1 MLVLALMVMNRLWF
15 NALVGTGKICY
26 ATEDPKKLIWLGPGG
41 IASKPGY
48 SWRQTDGFATNN
60 PCWASGFAVER
71 GAAYRVAID
80 INAENGDEPW
90 FDQLIM
96 TDVDGFDSFGLT
108 LNFTTFL
115 RRWPFVA
122 WFQPIAR
129 IGAKGAIEWPLI
141 PLEGDLPLSPR
152 DGKCTGLPM
161 RYNET
166 QAHKDYCNSKQDR
179 AACLELDKKLAIGD
193 PLPREELAAASAAWE
208 TRVFSIGGK
217 PCRST
222 FPRRTLVSD
231 FVAQETGELFLFV
244 NDAVLFPPWDG
255 TPQVFYTNNTG
266 TATVTLRRVP

>member
-1 MLVLALMVMNRLWF
+1 MLALALVVMNRLWF

-26 ATEDPKKLIWLGPGG
+26 ATDPKKLTWLGPGG
-41 IASKPGY
+41 VASKLGY
-48 SWRQTDGFATNN
+48 SKRQTDGFATNN

-71 GAAYRVAID
+71 GEAYRIAID
-80 INAENGDEPW
+80 INAGNGDEPW

-108 LNFTTFL
+108 YNLTTFL

-129 IGAKGAIEWPLI
+129 IGAEGAIEWPLVS
-141 PLEGDLPLSPR
+141 LEGDLPLSPR

-161 RYNET
+161 RYNKTKE
-166 QAHKDYCNSKQDR
+166 HEDYCNSQQDR
-179 AACLELDKKLAIGD
+179 AACLELNKKLAIGD
-193 PLPREELAAASAAWE
+193 PLPRGELAAASAAWE
-208 TRVFSIGGK
+208 TRDFTFGGEK
-217 PCRST
+217 CRST

-244 NDAVLFPPWDG
+244 SDAVLFPRWDG
-255 TPQVFYTNNTG
+255 TPQGFYTNNTG
-266 TATVTLRRVP
+266 TATLSLRRVP